1 MKTNLP
7 VIILKG
13 IVLLPNNDIRLEFEN
28 DDSKNIVDISELFHD
43 NKVLV
48 VSQLDL
54 LEEMPNIDE
63 LEKYGVVSKI
73 SHKMELPNGKVRV
86 TINGLYRAEVHE
98 YLNKNRPDDILESI
112 ISKKI
117 SEELPEKEEKAFIR
131 KLYREMELYIKALPY
146 VSNSVLSL
154 VNNVTS
160 LDKMTDIIIPYL
172 QIDNKRT
179 MKYLKE
185 NSVLKRL
192 EMILEDI
199 YSEKEMFQIEK
210 QIDTKVRKEMEEN
223 QKEYILREKIK
234 AIKQEL
240 GDSSLKDVEIEELK
254 NQIKEIKA
262 PENIKIKLENELK
275 RYETLNASS
284 PEVNTTRNYIDWL
297 ISLPWGKYTIDND
310 DLNEVRNKLDDS
322 HNGLEKVKTRIIE
335 YLAVKQMSGN
345 LRSPIICLV
354 GPSGVGKTTL
364 AFSIAKAMK
373 RNFVKI
379 SVGGITDE
387 AELIGHRRTYIG
399 ANPGRI
405 ISSLKKAKSMNP
417 VFLIDEIDKM
427 SYSYKGDPASTM
439 LEILDP
445 EQNKYFSDN
454 YIEEEFDLSKVMF
467 VATANNIEDIPEA
480 LRDRLEIVTL
490 SGYTEYEKLDIAKKY
505 LLPKICKEHGV
516 NIKGIN
522 IKDEVLLYIIRY
534 YTKEA
539 GVRELERQLSAIIRK
554 IVTSI
559 VTKHI
564 LVNKVIIDRKKVKE
578 YLGNKKYDFIGSNK
592 QSEVGVVNGLAY
604 TNFGGDVLPI
614 EINCFKGTGNLV
626 LTGSLGDVMKESA
639 IIALNYIKSNYKY
652 FHIDYEELI
661 KNDIHI
667 HVPEGAIPKDGPSA
681 GITLTTAIISLF
693 TNLKIDSNI
702 AMTGEITLRGKVLA
716 IGGLK
721 EKSIGAHRNGIRTII
736 IPYDNLKDLDEIPED
751 IRNDI
756 NYITVKNYKDV
767 IKFLKKEKVR

>member
-185 NSVLKRL
+185 NSALKRL

-354 GPSGVGKTTL
+354 GPPGVGKTTL

-652 FHIDYEELI
+652 LI
-661 KNDIHI
+661 FYGF
-667 HVPEGAIPKDGPSA
+667 E
-681 GITLTTAIISLF
+681 
-693 TNLKIDSNI
+693 
-702 AMTGEITLRGKVLA
+702 
-716 IGGLK
+716 
-721 EKSIGAHRNGIRTII
+721 
-736 IPYDNLKDLDEIPED
+736 
-751 IRNDI
+751 
-756 NYITVKNYKDV
+756 
-767 IKFLKKEKVR
+767 